1 MTVLDAYAVLA
12 FLKDEPAASA
22 VVSSL
27 GAGAALTVLGV
38 AEVVDHLVRV
48 VGVDEETAVLD
59 LAELGLLDGIQVD
72 PVTGLH
78 AGGLRGRHYHRT
90 KCAVSLADCV
100 AAAAAERRRGPL
112 VTSDPHLL
120 DMCVAEGIEYT
131 PLPGS
136 DGSIWTADR

>member
-1 MTVLDAYAVLA
+1 MTVLDADAVLA

-22 VVSSL
+22 VVNFL
-27 GAGAALTVLGV
+27 DTGAALTVMGV

-59 LAELGLLDGIQVD
+59 LAELGLLDGIPID

-78 AGGLRGRHYHRT
+78 AGRLRGRHYHRT
-90 KCAVSLADCV
+90 NCAVSVADCV
-100 AAAAAERRRGPL
+100 AAAAAERSGPL
-112 VTSDPHLL
+112 VTSDPHPL
-120 DMCVAEGIEYT
+120 DMCVAERIECT

-136 DGSIWTADR
+136 DGSMWTADR